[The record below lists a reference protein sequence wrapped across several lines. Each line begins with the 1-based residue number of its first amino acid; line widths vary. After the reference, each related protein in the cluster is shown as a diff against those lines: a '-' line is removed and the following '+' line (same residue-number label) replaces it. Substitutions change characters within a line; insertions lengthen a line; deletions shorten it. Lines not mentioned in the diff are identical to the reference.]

1 MESVKII
8 EKSIIDYSHEIL
20 VSIFIDFP
28 YNQSIVSIL
37 IGYYRLAILSIEH
50 AGQYKIYRFLVAMD
64 DNINQHTGLY

>member
-1 MESVKII
+1 MIKSIKII
-8 EKSIIDYSHEIL
+8 EKSIINYLHQIL

-50 AGQYKIYRFLVAMD
+50 
-64 DNINQHTGLY
+64 TG